1 MRQAIASVVL
11 GICILLAVPGQGMAG
26 EPQPS
31 SWYVGAGAGLNWV
44 SDMKQAGWNR
54 DDICYPNND
63 CTGKASI
70 GGYRWFYD
78 LDADRGSMFEIAIGR
93 RFGNLRL
100 ELSVNQRENDLD
112 QEFTGITYLDGS
124 AIVPKEMSS
133 YSSQTTVSIDGLK
146 TRTLLLNIYYDFP
159 LAHSRI
165 TPYLGAGVG
174 LSHVRL
180 SGLFF
185 RDEFSCTS
193 GCSAT
198 PSEAEYYDSWQDED
212 LSDTVFSKHLYAGA
226 DYNLGDRFLLGL
238 KVSYSL
244 VNDMRDKGRYI
255 EHPIPGQ
262 PNHTK
267 ISDMDHWSLTLD
279 LKYLFGH

>member
-11 GICILLAVPGQGMAG
+11 GVCVLLAAPGQGMAG
-26 EPQPS
+26 ESQPS
-31 SWYVGAGAGLNWV
+31 GWYVGAGAGLNWI

-54 DDICYPNND
+54 DDICYPNDD

-78 LDADRGSMFEIAIGR
+78 LDADRGSLFEIAIGR

-100 ELSVNQRENDLD
+100 ELSANQRENDID
-112 QEFTGITYLDGS
+112 QEFTSITYLDGS
-124 AIVPKEMSS
+124 AIVPKEMSN
-133 YSSQTTVSIDGLK
+133 YSSQTTVSIDDLK
-146 TRTLLLNIYYDFP
+146 TRTLLLNVYYDFP
-159 LAHSRI
+159 LAHSRV
-165 TPYLGAGVG
+165 TPYVGAGVG
-174 LSHVRL
+174 LSYTKL

-185 RDEFSCTS
+185 RAEYSCTS

-198 PSEAEYYDSWQDED
+198 PPEAEYYNSWQDED

-226 DYNLGDRFLLGL
+226 DYSLDDRFLLGL
-238 KVSYSL
+238 KASYSL

-255 EHPIPGQ
+255 DHPILGQ
-262 PNHTK
+262 LNQTR